1 MGYSLN
7 SFVKLSVIIPIYN
20 EAATCS
26 LLIEKV
32 KSVPIQ
38 KQIIVVDDCSTDGSW
53 DILSKIDGIEL
64 IQHQLNRGKGS
75 AVQSALPYI
84 KGEFVVLQDGDL
96 EYNPAD
102 YQKMLNPLENDSAD
116 VVFGSR
122 WLEKTS
128 PLSYHTIGNRCITW
142 FANLVTG
149 AALTDMAS
157 CYKMMP
163 AEIFRSLD
171 IRSAGFGLEAEI
183 TAKVFKKKLRVIEIP
198 ISYERRTKS
207 EGKKLRLVDG
217 FIAGYTLLRYTM
229 FYSSK

>member
-1 MGYSLN
+1 M
-7 SFVKLSVIIPIYN
+7 KLTVIIPVYN
-20 EAATCS
+20 ESATCS
-26 LLIEKV
+26 QLIEKV

-38 KQIIVVDDCSTDGSW
+38 KQIIVVDDCSTDGSG
-53 DILSKIDGIEL
+53 DILTKIDGIEL

-102 YQKMLNPLENDSAD
+102 YQKMLNPLENDSVD
-116 VVFGSR
+116 VVYGSR

-128 PLSYHTIGNRCITW
+128 SLSYHTIGNRFITW

-149 AALTDMAS
+149 AALSDMAS

-163 AEIFRSLD
+163 TEIFRSLD
-171 IRSAGFGLEAEI
+171 IRSEGFGLEAEI

>member
-1 MGYSLN
+1 M
-7 SFVKLSVIIPIYN
+7 KLSVIIPIYN

-38 KQIIVVDDCSTDGSW
+38 KQVIVVDDCSTDGSEN
-53 DILSKIDGIEL
+53 ILKEIDDIEL
-64 IQHQLNRGKGS
+64 IQHQVNQGKGS
-75 AVQSALPYI
+75 AVQSALPHI
-84 KGEFVVLQDGDL
+84 KGDFVVLQDGDL

-102 YQKMLNPLENDSAD
+102 YEKMLNQLENDSAD
-116 VVFGSR
+116 VVNGSR
-122 WLEKTS
+122 WLGKTS
-128 PLSYHTIGNRCITW
+128 PLSYHTIGNRFITW

-163 AEIFRSLD
+163 AEIFHSLD

-183 TAKVFKKKLRVIEIP
+183 TAKVFKKKLRVIEVP

-207 EGKKLRLVDG
+207 EGKKLRLTDG
-217 FIAGYTLLRYTM
+217 IIACWTLLRHTI
-229 FYSSK
+229 FYPGR

>member
-1 MGYSLN
+1 M
-7 SFVKLSVIIPIYN
+7 KLSVIIPIYN

-38 KQIIVVDDCSTDGSW
+38 KQVIVVDDCSTDGSG
-53 DILSKIDGIEL
+53 DILKKIDGIEL
-64 IQHQLNRGKGS
+64 IQHPINQGKGS
-75 AVQSALPYI
+75 AVQSALPHL
-84 KGEFVVLQDGDL
+84 KGDIVVLQDGDL

-102 YQKMLNPLENDSAD
+102 YEKMLNQLENDSAD
-116 VVFGSR
+116 VVNGSR
-122 WLEKTS
+122 WLGKTS
-128 PLSYHTIGNRCITW
+128 PLSYHTIGNRFITW
-142 FANLVTG
+142 FANRATG

-163 AEIFRSLD
+163 VEIFLSLD

-183 TAKVFKKKLRVIEIP
+183 TAKVLKKKLRVVEVL

-207 EGKKLRLVDG
+207 EGKKLRLTDG
-217 FIAGYTLLRYTM
+217 LIACWTLLKYTI
-229 FYSSK
+229 FYPGR